1 MELIRQFARRLSGGA
16 GTGGSGAGDAA
27 STPAAAAPNPP
38 VEGEAALVEA
48 ARRGDRAAFD
58 TLVGAYRAQLRGFLL
73 RRVGAEAVDDLMQ
86 DVWVASWL
94 AMPRFQKRACFRTY
108 LYSIAV
114 NKCMDHHRAQGRAAA
129 ALGAPA
135 GANGGDGAD
144 GQGALLES
152 AVAAADAPGAAR
164 MRSPEDLYAAA
175 ELRETVRGLIDRL
188 PPAQREVLDLYY
200 YAEMNLPEIAQV
212 LKRNLNTVKY
222 QFYRAHDLV
231 GQGLVQSG
239 AVMYDMAPAAGSAV
253 SAGASGKGAR
263 AGGVPD
269 TAAIARSRG
278 GNRQTTVGTA
288 APSAEHTP
296 GGNDDHHE

>member
-1 MELIRQFARRLSGGA
+1 MELIRQFARRLSGTASGGA
-16 GTGGSGAGDAA
+16 NGTGDAA
-27 STPAAAAPNPP
+27 PAPSAAANPAATAATAPP
-38 VEGEAALVEA
+38 LADETALVEA
-48 ARRGDRAAFD
+48 ARRGDRGAFD
-58 TLVGAYRAQLRGFLL
+58 ALVGAYRAQLRGFLL

-135 GANGGDGAD
+135 GTGGDGPD
-144 GQGALLES
+144 GQGALLDS
-152 AVAAADAPGAAR
+152 AVAAADAPGAGR

-239 AVMYDMAPAAGSAV
+239 AVMYDMAPAAGANAAAV
-253 SAGASGKGAR
+253 VPAGKDAR

-278 GNRQTTVGTA
+278 ASTT
-288 APSAEHTP
+288 SK
-296 GGNDDHHE
+296 